1 MREYT
6 VYYGHVAVNA
16 ARTPQPPAYTE
27 WAEVKMATEGQSEY
41 ESVLCVKP
49 EVNVYRIPPRAS
61 NRAIRWEG
69 QRPGGALSD
78 PASAEPAC
86 QLSPCSRSL
95 TQLTAAVVRVDVFS
109 VYKVT
114 VENAVN

>member
-1 MREYT
+1 MAGKQARECVRKYA

-16 ARTPQPPAYTE
+16 ACTHRLPSRPACTDYSNE
-27 WAEVKMATEGQSEY
+27 IKMASEGQSEY

-69 QRPGGALSD
+69 EGGSG
-78 PASAEPAC
+78 
-86 QLSPCSRSL
+86 
-95 TQLTAAVVRVDVFS
+95 VG
-109 VYKVT
+109 
-114 VENAVN
+114 